1 MTKVITINRNP
12 GDFVKD
18 TRHLSVEDR
27 GAYQEILDQIVILG
41 QDADPPSL
49 PDDDTAIS
57 AILGW
62 PAAKWRKTKLRL
74 CEGPLRVLERAGGL
88 ITQARIVEEIEAA
101 RTRIDGSSR
110 AGKASGESR
119 RRKRDA
125 LRERMLNGRSH
136 ERSTDVQTP
145 VERGG
150 EPEANGSRSSHE
162 SLVTSHEEEIASQKS
177 PPSFEGLEALG
188 IVNAALTAFAPQV
201 NADEIDVSLWL
212 RDIKSEPWWIA
223 AVICEGAPSLKTARS
238 SKYIGAMLR
247 RKAEEGPNAIPD
259 PRGYVEFMLD
269 PERVKRMQMALAAG
283 VNA

>member
-49 PDDDTAIS
+49 PDDDTAIA

-62 PAAKWRKTKLRL
+62 PAAKWRKTKQRL

-101 RTRIDGSSR
+101 RTRINGSSR
-110 AGKASGESR
+110 AGIASGESR

-125 LRERMLNGRSH
+125 LRERMLNGGSD
-136 ERSTDVQTP
+136 ERSTDVQTSVQP
-145 VERGG
+145 GG
-150 EPEANGSRSSHE
+150 ERKSNGSGSTHE
-162 SLVTSHEEEIASQKS
+162 SLVTSHEEEIASRKS
-177 PPSFEGLEALG
+177 SPSFDGLEALD
-188 IVNAALTAFAPQV
+188 IVNAALTAFAPNV
-201 NADEIDVSLWL
+201 NADDIDVSLWL
-212 RDIKSEPWWIA
+212 RDIKPDPWWIA
-223 AVICEGAPSLKTARS
+223 AVICEGAASLKSARS

-247 RKAEEGPNAIPD
+247 RKAEEGPDAIPD

-269 PERVKRMQMALAAG
+269 PKRVQRTRAMLAGAT
-283 VNA
+283 A